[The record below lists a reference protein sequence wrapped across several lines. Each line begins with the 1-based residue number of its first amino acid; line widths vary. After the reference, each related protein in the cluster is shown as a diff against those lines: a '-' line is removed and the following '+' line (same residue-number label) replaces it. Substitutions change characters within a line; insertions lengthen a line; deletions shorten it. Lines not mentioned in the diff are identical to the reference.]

1 MSQNYHFKIEEIKLE
16 NKFNCFKDYD
26 KKQEENYFRCD
37 DFIEE
42 NFLRAEEFRFYA
54 LQSFHTCKEKC
65 KDIKVQKHK
74 NRFIERYKSINI

>member
-1 MSQNYHFKIEEIKLE
+1 ME
-16 NKFNCFKDYD
+16 NKFNSDIGKG
-26 KKQEENYFRCD
+26 QEENCFRCD

-42 NFLRAEEFRFYA
+42 NFLRAEEFRRYA

-74 NRFIERYKSINI
+74 NRYMDKYKSINI